1 MVQVVNELFY
11 FIRNTRCD
19 VLGNDTQEQ
28 TLLLLFLKL
37 EPECGLD
44 AAPLVQKASP
54 HVDVCHVSE
63 QPAHDVD
70 ARVEDDVRPE
80 LLVVVGP
87 RPVTLLPR
95 LELVVDD
102 VVGGSRGADG
112 QHRDEDADREGHS
125 FPDSRNNS
133 TY

>member
-1 MVQVVNELFY
+1 MVQVVNELFN

-19 VLGNDTQEQ
+19 VLGNDTQEK

-44 AAPLVQKASP
+44 ASPLVKEASP
-54 HVDVCHVSE
+54 HVDVGHVSE
-63 QPAHDVD
+63 QPAHDVN

-87 RPVTLLPR
+87 RPVALFPR
-95 LELVVDD
+95 IELAVDD

-112 QHRDEDADREGHS
+112 QHGDEDAD
-125 FPDSRNNS
+125 
-133 TY
+133 